1 MANSMWVRCPECGN
15 WCYAEKKDMVG
26 RMFRSIEK
34 TNEQSVKF
42 GGAIGE
48 FFDMKSLGETVA
60 HADIL
65 NPLNIPMHVGEMF
78 MGKKILFRC
87 TDCGEEFGTDDEDDD
102 KTEEHG
108 LYMEA
113 VKLSEQF
120 SLMKNGSAQDKADF
134 IRNTQEILAAIENTS
149 GIDDAK
155 VVMYDVL
162 ACCYYFFY
170 NDSQNAL
177 LEINKSL
184 DLQKALPE
192 KYKSLDL
199 FDDNKSHVLKGLFMG
214 KEVSPIN
221 NYAKMKEL
229 LRIYDCESDIQYV
242 DRRTIIEELEQ
253 AERNYVS
260 NFISIPENQRKFL
273 VITSDYKSLP
283 DNCKVIKYNST
294 NLSGVKFDNGFANN
308 NAIYVCH
315 PYKPNV
321 YFPSESYQ
329 TSLFEDQL
337 CEFRELLQCL
347 GAKSIKT
354 ENLLSSKG
362 SYDKSGNLS
371 GKVGGEYKGIGG
383 NLSGEYKTS
392 DSVMESKVQKMLIED
407 EFSFDPNMPPFVPE
421 GLAWYNHMEEWQR
434 LSRMR
439 QRGQNKYSINISSS
453 HTHIVNENEAKLVN
467 AEFNALVAKANLEIA
482 QSTELKASEDNSHE
496 WKLVVEF
503 YPLSEYNPQPTVEN
517 VQVQRALPQKN
528 NESALEPKKKNLV
541 LFILFAVIALLLI
554 IIGIMLF

>member
-1 MANSMWVRCPECGN
+1 MWLRCPKCGN
-15 WCYAEKKDMVG
+15 WCYAEKKGLVG
-26 RMFRSIEK
+26 RLIRSIK
-34 TNEQSVKF
+34 ITNEKSVEI
-42 GGAIGE
+42 GGE
-48 FFDMKSLGETVA
+48 FGETVGMKCFGETVA
-60 HADIL
+60 HANIL
-65 NPLNIPMHVGEMF
+65 NPLNNLEHVGQMF
-78 MGKKILFRC
+78 RGDKFRFRC
-87 TDCGEEFGTDDEDDD
+87 SSCGEEFGTDDENADM
-102 KTEEHG
+102 TNEHV
-108 LYMEA
+108 LYEQAM
-113 VKLSEQF
+113 VLSEQF
-120 SLMKNGSAQDKADF
+120 SLMKNGSAQDKSKF
-134 IRNTQEILAAIENTS
+134 TRKTQEILVAIENS
-149 GIDDAK
+149 NSSRIDDAK
-155 VVMYDVL
+155 ATMYDVL

-170 NDSQNAL
+170 NDSQKAL
-177 LEINKSL
+177 HEINKSL
-184 DLQKALPE
+184 DLFDKS
-192 KYKSLDL
+192 KSLYL
-199 FDDNKSHVLKGLFMG
+199 FDKNKSHVLKGLFMG

-229 LRIYDCESDIQYV
+229 LRIHDCKSDIQYV

-253 AERNYVS
+253 AERNYES

-354 ENLLSSKG
+354 ENLLSTKG

-407 EFSFDPNMPPFVPE
+407 EFSFDPNMRPFEPE

-439 QRGQNKYSINISSS
+439 LRGQNKYSINISSS

-467 AEFNALVAKANLEIA
+467 ADFNALVAKANLGIA

-541 LFILFAVIALLLI
+541 LFILFAVIALLSI

>member
-1 MANSMWVRCPECGN
+1 MANSMWLRCPKCGN
-15 WCYAEKKDMVG
+15 WCYAEKKGLVG
-26 RMFRSIEK
+26 RLIRSIK
-34 TNEQSVKF
+34 ITNEKSVEIGGEVGETVGMKCF
-42 GGAIGE
+42 G
-48 FFDMKSLGETVA
+48 KTVA
-60 HADIL
+60 HANIL
-65 NPLNIPMHVGEMF
+65 NPLNNLEHVGQML
-78 MGKKILFRC
+78 MGDKFLFRC
-87 TDCGEEFGTDDEDDD
+87 SRCGKEFGTDDEDDD
-102 KTEEHG
+102 MTNEHD
-108 LYMEA
+108 LYEQA
-113 VKLSEQF
+113 VALSEKF
-120 SLMKNGSAQDKADF
+120 SLMKNGSAQDKSIF
-134 IRNTQEILAAIENTS
+134 TRNTQEILAAIENSS

-155 VVMYDVL
+155 AAMYDVL

-170 NDSQNAL
+170 NDSQKAL

-184 DLQKALPE
+184 DL
-192 KYKSLDL
+192 
-199 FDDNKSHVLKGLFMG
+199 FDDNNSHVLKGLFMG

-221 NYAKMKEL
+221 NYAKVKEL
-229 LRIYDCESDIQYV
+229 LRIHDCKPDDIQYV

-253 AERNYVS
+253 AERNYES

-273 VITSDYKSLP
+273 VITSDYTSLP
-283 DNCKVIKYNST
+283 DTDSFKVIKYNST

-337 CEFRELLQCL
+337 YEFRELLQCL

-354 ENLLSSKG
+354 DNLLSTKG

-407 EFSFDPNMPPFVPE
+407 EFSFNPNMRPFVPE

-439 QRGQNKYSINISSS
+439 LRGQNKYSINISSS

-467 AEFNALVAKANLEIA
+467 AQFKALVANANLEIA

-503 YPLSEYNPQPTVEN
+503 YPLSEYYPQPTVEN